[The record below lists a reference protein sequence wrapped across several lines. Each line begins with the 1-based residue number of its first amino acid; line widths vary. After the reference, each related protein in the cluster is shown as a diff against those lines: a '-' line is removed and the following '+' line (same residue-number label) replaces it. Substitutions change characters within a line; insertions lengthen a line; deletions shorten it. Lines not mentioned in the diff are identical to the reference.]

1 MYLHKLKGCNLGYLT
16 PRWLVVYGYL
26 LIVLI
31 ATPYL
36 PLLIQWASTRWPAAS
51 ISNFVLSVEISIGV
65 LLIISAGAIFFF
77 NIRKFP
83 RFFLIIVALITFS
96 SIFYLI
102 TPNPYELTHLPE
114 YAILGILVVRAIKE
128 TEGRRREKMNETSLY
143 LQSAVITCALGAID
157 ELYQGILPSRFFT
170 WYDILLNGIGGLLGL
185 TIFWGIRRE
194 KKQGL

>member
-36 PLLIQWASTRWPAAS
+36 PLLIQWASARWPAVSIAS
-51 ISNFVLSVEISIGV
+51 FVLVVEISIGV

-83 RFFLIIVALITFS
+83 RFFLIIGGLITFS
-96 SIFYLI
+96 TIFYLI

-114 YAILGILVVRAIKE
+114 YAILGILVMRAIKE
-128 TEGRRREKMNETSLY
+128 IEGRRREKMSETSSY
-143 LQSAVITCALGAID
+143 FQSAAITCALGVID

-170 WYDILLNGIGGLLGL
+170 WYDIFLNGVGGLLGL
-185 TIFWGIRRE
+185 TIFWGISRE
-194 KKQGL
+194 